1 MVNLR
6 RMRHLIDRIVP
17 AAEFRVERA
26 MSKATKCTSV
36 LTGMPRSGGT
46 GSAMDNSMELLE
58 TVRGEYDRVSTELK
72 MMQDALA
79 PMIDRLENPN
89 ERLAADLR
97 YIKAYHPATVA
108 SCICL
113 SDRHTFRILERA
125 EKKLEEM
132 MTDADSRITV

>member
-58 TVRGEYDRVSTELK
+58 TVRAEYDRAYTELK
-72 MMQDALA
+72 EMQEKLA
-79 PMIDRLENPN
+79 PFVDALENPD
-89 ERLAADLR
+89 ERLAANLR

-125 EKKLEEM
+125 EKKLEM
-132 MTDADSRITV
+132 MMEGKDGTPA

>member
-26 MSKATKCTSV
+26 MSKATKCTAV
-36 LTGMPRSGGT
+36 LTGMPRGGN
-46 GSAMDNSMELLE
+46 GRNAMDNGMELLE
-58 TVRGEYDRVSTELK
+58 IVRGEYNCVMSELK
-72 MMQDALA
+72 MMQMELA
-79 PMIDRLENPN
+79 PMIDRLDNPD
-89 ERLAADLR
+89 ERLAANLR

-125 EKKLEEM
+125 EKKLEAM
-132 MTDADSRITV
+132 MEAEE

>member
-1 MVNLR
+1 MDLR
-6 RMRHLIDRIVP
+6 RMRHLIDHIVP

-26 MSKATKCTSV
+26 LSKATKCTAV

-58 TVRGEYDRVSTELK
+58 TVRGEYDRVSSELK
-72 MMQDALA
+72 RMQDELA
-79 PMIDRLENPN
+79 PLIDRLENPD

-97 YIKAYHPATVA
+97 YLKAYHPATVA

-113 SDRHTFRILERA
+113 CDRHTYRILERA
-125 EKKLEEM
+125 EKKLEAM
-132 MTDADSRITV
+132 MEDEGLPD